1 MPKLRGIAN
10 IAIAGAA
17 LIAVCAAPARAI
29 PPSYETVLPNGL
41 QVIMIPDSRVEM
53 AVSYAVINAGV
64 RNETPDINGATHL
77 LEHMLFNGTES
88 RTQEELYAE
97 SDRLGAFNNAFTRE
111 DFTAFMMLTPSR
123 TFEQA
128 FSLQAEMILHSTL
141 PPAKFEKER
150 GIVLEE
156 INQGMSSPD
165 YEVEAAWRRLLWAG
179 TPYEMPV
186 LGPKSVIATIPRDKV
201 WDYYRTYYAP
211 NNMTLL
217 IIGDFAPEKMLEV
230 VKREYGDAVPAE
242 IPERAFDMPEIREI
256 TLEKN
261 HFPDIKPKL
270 YFAVAL
276 QPRRPS
282 LFGFG
287 VIDTTPHYQQTYRA
301 STRSRKNITIVTESE
316 SAAPQAITVT
326 KAESRPAP
334 DVVARRAADPYF
346 VRTVALPLVEKELKE
361 ALEALVGGEVE
372 LSLGED
378 SHPEGGFLT
387 GTADAADETA
397 GEKLADALPSALAKL
412 RDVSVDEDW
421 LTRRKHEL
429 TADEVKSYDNFLYF
443 GMFKACDI
451 AAARWSL
458 VKNWKQELDEVTA
471 GDVQA
476 FLSGLAGR
484 SEVLSMLALPYPKGE
499 ARPAQEA
506 ETMERVLANGIT
518 MLIRTDDRSEVFG
531 AAVLFK
537 HRNFL
542 EPEGK
547 NGIAELLMRV
557 YAQGPAG
564 MTEEEFSQKLAELG
578 LSLDFYDNPYIPMD
592 DIYLSP
598 RYSFIKAEGLDAN
611 WRENLALLAQIV
623 RTPKLT
629 DEALAKAKQSLAQV
643 LGMKAIQPANVARQL
658 FYSGCFSGSGLAK
671 NVEGDMRQMQSV
683 TLDEL
688 REFADTYAGGG
699 NIILS
704 VATSADAAAATE
716 EIAML
721 FGGIAASE
729 PVSLPPVSLSETEG
743 ATETLGKEQA
753 YIYFGYAFDGF
764 DKNDEAALSVFG
776 DIISDQVAFTIRE
789 QHGLA
794 YSIGAGF
801 SDYKGIGWFALAMG
815 TDPKNVERAREL
827 ILQVLAELKS
837 APITEEQI
845 ERVVNSEL
853 GRWGMRLIT
862 RKNQAF
868 YAAYDELVGV
878 KRADMLAAIKRVT
891 PPDIERMRAQ
901 YFTPEKGVF
910 FVVE

>member
-1 MPKLRGIAN
+1 
-10 IAIAGAA
+10 
-17 LIAVCAAPARAI
+17 
-29 PPSYETVLPNGL
+29 
-41 QVIMIPDSRVEM
+41 
-53 AVSYAVINAGV
+53 
-64 RNETPDINGATHL
+64 
-77 LEHMLFNGTES
+77 
-88 RTQEELYAE
+88 
-97 SDRLGAFNNAFTRE
+97 
-111 DFTAFMMLTPSR
+111 
-123 TFEQA
+123 
-128 FSLQAEMILHSTL
+128 
-141 PPAKFEKER
+141 
-150 GIVLEE
+150 
-156 INQGMSSPD
+156 
-165 YEVEAAWRRLLWAG
+165 
-179 TPYEMPV
+179 
-186 LGPKSVIATIPRDKV
+186 
-201 WDYYRTYYAP
+201 
-211 NNMTLL
+211 
-217 IIGDFAPEKMLEV
+217 
-230 VKREYGDAVPAE
+230 
-242 IPERAFDMPEIREI
+242 
-256 TLEKN
+256 
-261 HFPDIKPKL
+261 
-270 YFAVAL
+270 
-276 QPRRPS
+276 
-282 LFGFG
+282 
-287 VIDTTPHYQQTYRA
+287 
-301 STRSRKNITIVTESE
+301 
-316 SAAPQAITVT
+316 
-326 KAESRPAP
+326 
-334 DVVARRAADPYF
+334 
-346 VRTVALPLVEKELKE
+346 
-361 ALEALVGGEVE
+361 
-372 LSLGED
+372 
-378 SHPEGGFLT
+378 
-387 GTADAADETA
+387 
-397 GEKLADALPSALAKL
+397 
-412 RDVSVDEDW
+412 
-421 LTRRKHEL
+421 
-429 TADEVKSYDNFLYF
+429 
-443 GMFKACDI
+443 
-451 AAARWSL
+451 
-458 VKNWKQELDEVTA
+458 
-471 GDVQA
+471 
-476 FLSGLAGR
+476 
-484 SEVLSMLALPYPKGE
+484 
-499 ARPAQEA
+499 
-506 ETMERVLANGIT
+506 MERVLANGIT

-699 NIILS
+699 NIILP